1 MSSGKRTIDYME
13 PITIEDSEDDEPVAK
28 KPSIKSSTTRPT
40 EKKQNNAW
48 SEIFKKKKAEASAAA
63 SKASKEKE
71 LTKKKEQDRL
81 KEAVKARMGN
91 KPESGKNH
99 EKIVKKEE
107 VETLESQE
115 SSSSSPSQNSDEFV
129 ANQLAIGTG
138 KALISTKEIIERRD
152 KVFFELFLHKKYRS
166 RLQMQAINCILKR
179 KCDVY
184 VSLPTGAGKSLCYQ
198 LPAVVHGGVTIVVS
212 PLIAL
217 MKDQIFS
224 LRKKGIPC
232 ETLNSTLTV
241 SEKTRI
247 LQDLKMENPRIRML
261 YITAEGAA
269 TEHMRKLLGDLTK
282 KELLRYIV
290 IDEAHCVTQW
300 GHDFRGY
307 PESELSQI
315 RTVLNQNRVLNQN
328 CSYQN
333 CHKSELS

>member
-13 PITIEDSEDDEPVAK
+13 PITIEDSEEDEPVAK
-28 KPSIKSSTTRPT
+28 KPSIKSSTTRPIE
-40 EKKQNNAW
+40 EKQKNAW

-91 KPESGKNH
+91 KAPESGKKH
-99 EKIVKKEE
+99 EKTVKKEE

-217 MKDQIFS
+217 MKDQIF
-224 LRKKGIPC
+224 R
-232 ETLNSTLTV
+232 
-241 SEKTRI
+241 
-247 LQDLKMENPRIRML
+247 
-261 YITAEGAA
+261 
-269 TEHMRKLLGDLTK
+269 
-282 KELLRYIV
+282 
-290 IDEAHCVTQW
+290 
-300 GHDFRGY
+300 
-307 PESELSQI
+307 
-315 RTVLNQNRVLNQN
+315 
-328 CSYQN
+328 
-333 CHKSELS
+333 